1 MDRMNIRVGEMLGF
15 CVVFGEVYNMLLYKY
30 SLIIL
35 LETTLKKLFMP
46 GSSGLNIDWGSFILR
61 YGLMYL
67 IVPIIVYFVY
77 KAIQAEE

>member
-1 MDRMNIRVGEMLGF
+1 MDRMNVRIGEMLGF
-15 CVVFGEVYNMLLYKY
+15 CVVFGEVYNILLYKY
-30 SLIIL
+30 SLVLFLEAII
-35 LETTLKKLFMP
+35 KKLFTP

-77 KAIQAEE
+77 KVIHAEE